1 MEGSSVYFIISSNL
15 ISYNGGCNTFQF
27 QYTPT
32 ESSRSIQ
39 IGQNKSTSDNCAV
52 NDDGLY
58 VNGFARV
65 RRYAVSIVGREF
77 RLRLSDAAGN
87 VLYELRKT
95 VRIVEAPVTTNT
107 NANRPAANNNRPPA
121 VLSPAPAPSRSISLS
136 GL

>member
-32 ESSRSIQ
+32 ESSRSIE

-65 RRYAVSIVGREF
+65 RRYAVSIVAREF
-77 RLRLSDAAGN
+77 RLRMSDTAGK

-95 VRIVEAPVTTNT
+95 VKIVEAPVRVNT
-107 NANRPAANNNRPPA
+107 NVSRPAAKTSQPPA
-121 VLSPAPAPSRSISLS
+121 VPSPEPAPSRPISLS

>member
-1 MEGSSVYFIISSNL
+1 MYFIISSNL

-32 ESSRSIQ
+32 ESSRSIE

-65 RRYAVSIVGREF
+65 RRYEVLIVGREF

-95 VRIVEAPVTTNT
+95 VRIVEAPATINT
-107 NANRPAANNNRPPA
+107 IATRPTDTAKPP
-121 VLSPAPAPSRSISLS
+121 VVPSPAPAPSRPVSSS